1 MTNTLTHTP
10 YRKEDLDAAR
20 KLLEKSL
27 LLSGEARYALQL
39 AIAEIDRCWK
49 RIAELQEANSRGVE
63 LKKWG
68 GGPMRN
74 AQTTCQT

>member
-1 MTNTLTHTP
+1 MNAP

-39 AIAEIDRCWK
+39 AIAEIDRCWL
-49 RIAELQEANSRGVE
+49 RITELQEANSREVE
-63 LKKWG
+63 RLG
-68 GGPMRN
+68 G
-74 AQTTCQT
+74 A

>member
-1 MTNTLTHTP
+1 MEVNAP

-39 AIAEIDRCWK
+39 AVAEIDRCWAQ
-49 RIAELQEANSRGVE
+49 ITELQKANKGRGVN
-63 LKKWG
+63 LG
-68 GGPMRN
+68 GG
-74 AQTTCQT
+74 QC